1 MGSYPAAPPQGV
13 SLKSGRNSWRGFAA
27 RPNAK
32 FPVTHLSGAGC
43 LIPPTTT
50 PQRPRPVVH
59 APHIHGAHS
68 VEVVRDGRYVTLQM
82 SEVGVSRTFSQIPS
96 LSARLLCQHDRRVSQ
111 MRQPMVRLDGGIAV
125 YVVARIGLVRPTE
138 RVSGEFLFREVGRN
152 QNRLDRGN
160 VTCTN
165 GC

>member
-1 MGSYPAAPPQGV
+1 MLP
-13 SLKSGRNSWRGFAA
+13 

-82 SEVGVSRTFSQIPS
+82 SEVGVSRTFSEIPS
-96 LSARLLCQHDRRVSQ
+96 LIGRLRAAPVPDRGVSQ
-111 MRQPMVRLDGGIAV
+111 MRQPMPLDGGPVISSDTTPQSTIARTIVNLATIAV
-125 YVVARIGLVRPTE
+125 YVVARIGLVRLTGQA
-138 RVSGEFLFREVGRN
+138 SGEI
-152 QNRLDRGN
+152 
-160 VTCTN
+160 
-165 GC
+165 